1 MADIKRVI
9 IDAGHGGEEP
19 GAMFNG
25 RREKDDALRLAL
37 AIGQILE
44 NNGVDVVYTRTT
56 DVFDTPLEKAQ
67 IANRSGADY
76 FVSIHR
82 NAMPVPG
89 TGSGA
94 TVLVYENAGVPAML
108 AENIQRNLVQT
119 GFNDLGIQER
129 PGLIVLR
136 RTQMPAVLVEAGF
149 IDNPEDNR
157 FFDENF
163 DAIAQAIADGILETI
178 RQQEEQRPEYYQVQ
192 VGAFRTRMPADRLV
206 NELQA
211 KGLPAFV
218 VYDDGL
224 YKVRVGAFL
233 NMDYAVRMERTLRNL
248 GYPTVLV
255 RERAID

>member
-108 AENIQRNLVQT
+108 ADNIQRNLVQT

-255 RERAID
+255 KERAIY

>member
-255 RERAID
+255 KERAVY

>member
-255 RERAID
+255 KERAIF

>member
-67 IANRSGADY
+67 IANPSGADY

-255 RERAID
+255 KERAIY